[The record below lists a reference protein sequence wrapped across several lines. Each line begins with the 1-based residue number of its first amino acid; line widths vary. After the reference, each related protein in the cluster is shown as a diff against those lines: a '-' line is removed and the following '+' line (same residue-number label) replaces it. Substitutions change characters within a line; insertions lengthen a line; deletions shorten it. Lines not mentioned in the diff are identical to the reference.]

1 MNGQSTKNPA
11 ELFKLDGCQH
21 KLTKAAASE
30 TYEVQITAKITAE
43 DIENIVVD
51 ALECVSTYWVGLDNT
66 TPEWAAK
73 PKGLP
78 VSQYAAAL
86 LLCGKTVKL
95 YDIEDEDETWE
106 LTLDKLLKGIGRELT
121 NGMTIEDIADDA
133 DAALQYAL
141 FDEIVYG

>member
-1 MNGQSTKNPA
+1 MK
-11 ELFKLDGCQH
+11 
-21 KLTKAAASE
+21 
-30 TYEVQITAKITAE
+30 VTATFHAP
-43 DIENIVVD
+43 DWDDSNIENIVVD
-51 ALECVSTYWVGLDNT
+51 ALECISTYWVGLDNT
-66 TPEWAAK
+66 TPEWDAK

>member
-1 MNGQSTKNPA
+1 MA
-11 ELFKLDGCQH
+11 EHFICKI
-21 KLTKAAASE
+21 AS
-30 TYEVQITAKITAE
+30 
-43 DIENIVVD
+43 
-51 ALECVSTYWVGLDNT
+51 
-66 TPEWAAK
+66 
-73 PKGLP
+73 
-78 VSQYAAAL
+78 
-86 LLCGKTVKL
+86 L

>member
-1 MNGQSTKNPA
+1 MAFLS
-11 ELFKLDGCQH
+11 
-21 KLTKAAASE
+21 
-30 TYEVQITAKITAE
+30 
-43 DIENIVVD
+43 
-51 ALECVSTYWVGLDNT
+51 
-66 TPEWAAK
+66 
-73 PKGLP
+73 
-78 VSQYAAAL
+78 
-86 LLCGKTVKL
+86 LCGKTVKL